1 MRDED
6 IGQFRQNLRGRLI
19 TRSDSDYDEAR
30 SLYNA
35 MIDKRPLLIAKCVD
49 TADIIAAVN
58 FGREHHLLIA
68 IRGGGHNGP
77 GLASCDDGLVIDL
90 SMMKGVRV
98 DPARAIVRVEPGCTS
113 GDVDHATHVFGLA
126 VPFGIVASTGV
137 AGLTLGGG
145 VGILGRL
152 YGLTSDNLTSLQI
165 VTANGSVLTCD
176 GARNSDLF
184 WACRGGGGGNFGV
197 VTSFTFRSHQL
208 RQLIL
213 FGASWPWSQAARV
226 VSAWQSWAPF
236 APDALWSNLVL
247 SCPAGGSPTIQV
259 GGSYVGSVSGAAR
272 LLNELYARVGS
283 GPTRHNLLVE
293 SFLNAMLLDA
303 GCYNLSVAQ
312 CHTRPGGRLP
322 RVPSYA
328 KSDFF
333 TTKLDAAGIRTL
345 LSGVERMRGV
355 RGTPGG
361 VGAIAFDA
369 FGGAINRVGANATAF
384 VHRNALYDAQYS
396 TSWTYPGSARGVANQ
411 HAWLRSYYASLHPH
425 ASGQAYQNYIDPDL
439 TNWRQAYYGANY
451 SRLSQVKAKYDPKM
465 LFNFP
470 QAITP
475 PG

>member
-1 MRDED
+1 
-6 IGQFRQNLRGRLI
+6 
-19 TRSDSDYDEAR
+19 
-30 SLYNA
+30 
-35 MIDKRPLLIAKCVD
+35 V
-49 TADIIAAVN
+49 
-58 FGREHHLLIA
+58 
-68 IRGGGHNGP
+68 
-77 GLASCDDGLVIDL
+77 
-90 SMMKGVRV
+90 
-98 DPARAIVRVEPGCTS
+98 
-113 GDVDHATHVFGLA
+113 
-126 VPFGIVASTGV
+126 GI